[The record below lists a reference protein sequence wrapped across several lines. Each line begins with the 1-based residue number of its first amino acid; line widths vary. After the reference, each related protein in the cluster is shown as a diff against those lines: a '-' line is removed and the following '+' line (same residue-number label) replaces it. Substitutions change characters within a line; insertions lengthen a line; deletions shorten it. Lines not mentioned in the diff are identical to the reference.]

1 MRTFVAIELE
11 PPLRQ
16 AVVDVQATIKRELGG
31 LPDAR
36 PQWVRPESLHL
47 TLKFLGEI
55 EDGNLPDILVA
66 LRIAA
71 HRQGRFSLA
80 VRGLGVFPD
89 VRAPKIL
96 WAGLSGDMDKLTAL
110 AAAIEEALIP
120 AGIEPEGR
128 PFKPHL
134 TVARIKDG
142 SREIGKTLTAHG
154 ILDSRLEIGTMTVQE
169 IVLMKS
175 DLKPSGSVYTR
186 LDTVPLGSRVG

>member
-16 AVVDVQATIKRELGG
+16 AVMAVQAMITRELAR

-55 EDGNLPDILVA
+55 DDGNLPDILVA

-71 HRQGRFSLA
+71 QRRGGFSLA
-80 VRGLGVFPD
+80 VQGLGVFPD
-89 VRAPKIL
+89 ARAPKVL
-96 WAGLSGDMDKLTAL
+96 WAGLSGEVDKLTAL
-110 AAAIEEALIP
+110 AVAIEESLIP

-134 TVARIKDG
+134 TIARIKDG
-142 SREIGKTLTAHG
+142 SREIGKTLTAHE
-154 ILDSRLEIGTMTVQE
+154 ILDSRLEIGTMNVQE

-186 LDTVPLGSRVG
+186 LDTVPLG